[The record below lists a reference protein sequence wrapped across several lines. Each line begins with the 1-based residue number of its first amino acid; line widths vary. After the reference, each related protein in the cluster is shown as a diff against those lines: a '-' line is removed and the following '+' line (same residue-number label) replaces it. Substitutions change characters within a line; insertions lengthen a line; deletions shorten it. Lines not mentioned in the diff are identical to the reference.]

1 MTTLYDTDPSDRREI
16 YSVSDINL
24 QLKQLLAQEYP
35 MIWVEGEISNLATPA
50 SGHIYFSLKD
60 RGAQIRCVMFRN
72 SRQRV
77 RFEIKNGLH
86 VVIRAKVGLY
96 EQRGDLQLIADDMED
111 AGAGLL
117 QRQFEELKKKL
128 LQEGLFA
135 PERKKALP
143 EFPNE
148 IAIVTSAT
156 GAALHDFLNVI
167 QRRFPRIRKRLYA
180 TTVQG
185 AAAVPTL
192 HKALRQIQSDNSAD
206 VIAIIRGGGSIEDL
220 WAFNDE
226 SLARLIAAQDIP
238 VITGIGHEIDFT
250 ICDFVADVRA
260 PTPSAAAEIISPD
273 GLALH
278 QFFQGQMQRLR
289 GIASNHLESLN
300 QRSDWLSQ
308 RLHSSHPQYR
318 LNTQQKALQ
327 RLQQRISLVSKHYFA
342 HKQTAI
348 DRFSDRLYSHSPEKR
363 LTANKLQLQQ
373 QLTRL
378 QLTSSQLKAAKQHRF
393 QLATQG
399 LNSVSPLATLE
410 RGYSITQLEGT
421 TGNYIRSHQ
430 EVTKGVLISTRL
442 ADGHIISRVESHQA
456 ENLTKSKQE

>member
-111 AGAGLL
+111 AGAGAL

-128 LQEGLFA
+128 QQEGLFA
-135 PERKKALP
+135 PERKIALP

-167 QRRFPRIRKRLYA
+167 QRRFPRVRKRLYA
-180 TTVQG
+180 TPVQG

-226 SLARLIAAQDIP
+226 SLARLITEQSIP

-278 QFFQGQMQRLR
+278 QFFQGQIQRLKS
-289 GIASNHLESLN
+289 IASNHLESLN
-300 QRSDWLSQ
+300 QRSDWLSR

-318 LNTQQKALQ
+318 LNIQQEALK
-327 RLQQRISLVSKHYFA
+327 RLQQRISLASKHYLA
-342 HKQTAI
+342 HKQTVV
-348 DRFSDRLYSHSPEKR
+348 DRFNDRLYVNSPEKR
-363 LTANKLQLQQ
+363 LDANKLQLKQ
-373 QLTRL
+373 QLARL
-378 QLTSSQLKAAKQHRF
+378 RLASSQLKAAKQHRF

-456 ENLTKSKQE
+456 KKLTKSEQE

>member
-1 MTTLYDTDPSDRREI
+1 
-16 YSVSDINL
+16 
-24 QLKQLLAQEYP
+24 

-86 VVIRAKVGLY
+86 VVIRAKVGIY

-111 AGAGLL
+111 AGAGAL

-128 LQEGLFA
+128 QQEGLFA
-135 PERKKALP
+135 AEHKTALP

-156 GAALHDFLNVI
+156 GAALRDFLNVI
-167 QRRFPRIRKRLYA
+167 QRRFPRVRKRLYA
-180 TTVQG
+180 TPVQG

-192 HKALRQIQSDNSAD
+192 HKALRQIQADNNVD
-206 VIAIIRGGGSIEDL
+206 LIAIIRGGGSIEDL

-226 SLARLIAAQDIP
+226 SLARLIAAQSIP

-250 ICDFVADVRA
+250 ICDFVADVRS

-273 GLALH
+273 GFALE
-278 QFFQGQMQRLR
+278 QFFQGQAQRLTTVAR
-289 GIASNHLESLN
+289 NHLESLS
-300 QRSDWLSQ
+300 QRSDWLNQ

-318 LNTQQKALQ
+318 LNTQRETLQ
-327 RLQQRISLVSKHYFA
+327 RQQQRIDLSLKHYFSR
-342 HKQTAI
+342 KQSI
-348 DRFSDRLYSHSPEKR
+348 MERFNDRLSSNSPDKR
-363 LTANKLQLQQ
+363 LSANKLQLQQ
-373 QLTRL
+373 QLTHL
-378 QLTSSQLKAAKQHRF
+378 QRASSQLKAAKQHRF
-393 QLATQG
+393 QLATRG
-399 LNSVSPLATLE
+399 LNSVSPLATLD
-410 RGYSITQLEGT
+410 RGYSITQREDS
-421 TGNYIRSHQ
+421 NDSYIRSHQ
-430 EVTKGVLISTRL
+430 EVTKWMLINTQL
-442 ADGHIISRVESHQA
+442 ADGTIISRVESHRSGKLA
-456 ENLTKSKQE
+456 KIKSE

>member
-1 MTTLYDTDPSDRREI
+1 MTTLYDTDLSDRRKI
-16 YSVSDINL
+16 ISVSDINL
-24 QLKQLLAQEYP
+24 QLKQLLARQYP

-77 RFEIKNGLH
+77 RFEIKNGLQ
-86 VVIRAKVGLY
+86 VVIRAQVSLY

-111 AGAGLL
+111 AGAGAL

-128 LQEGLFA
+128 QDEGLFA
-135 PERKKALP
+135 AERKLALP

-148 IAIVTSAT
+148 IAIVTSAS

-167 QRRFPRIRKRLYA
+167 QRRFPGVSKRLYA
-180 TTVQG
+180 STVQG
-185 AAAVPTL
+185 AAALPTL
-192 HKALRQIQSDNSAD
+192 HKALRQIQSDNTAD

-226 SLARLIAAQDIP
+226 SLARLIAELSIP
-238 VITGIGHEIDFT
+238 VNTGIGHEIDFT

-273 GLALH
+273 GLAMQ
-278 QFFQGQMQRLR
+278 QFFQAQAQRLSS
-289 GIASNHLESLN
+289 IASSRIESLS
-300 QRSDWLSQ
+300 QRTDWLSQ
-308 RLHSSHPQYR
+308 RLHNSHPKLR
-318 LNTQQKALQ
+318 LN
-327 RLQQRISLVSKHYFA
+327 LQQASLTRLKKRMSLVSGHYFA
-342 HKQTAI
+342 RKLTKLE
-348 DRFSDRLYSHSPEKR
+348 RFHERLQSHSPEKR
-363 LTANKLQLQQ
+363 LQTNQLQLKQ
-373 QLTRL
+373 QLARL
-378 QLTSSQLKAAKQHRF
+378 QLASSQLKAAKQHRF

-410 RGYSITQLEGT
+410 RGYSITQLEGAD
-421 TGNYIRSHQ
+421 GNYIRSHK
-430 EVTKGVLISTRL
+430 EVSKGHLICTRL
-442 ADGHIISRVESHQA
+442 ADGQVISRVESHQA
-456 ENLTKSKQE
+456 EELTKSK